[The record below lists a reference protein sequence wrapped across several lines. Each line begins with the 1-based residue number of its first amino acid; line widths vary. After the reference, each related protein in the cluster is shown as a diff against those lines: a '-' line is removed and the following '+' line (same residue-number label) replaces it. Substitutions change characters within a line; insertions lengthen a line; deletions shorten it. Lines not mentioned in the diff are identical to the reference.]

1 MQVPPPP
8 GLPPSGYRKAP
19 PSAATGLPDPLQGSL
34 PPVLPQQ
41 VQLAGGL
48 PLVSTSEA
56 TQGTTVGPTNPE
68 EAAKAFASILFG
80 YMFAEM
86 RPKEEDSLLGGGD
99 TEMFMDFFDQ
109 AMARNF
115 VDQGNP
121 LVDLIVDRLTPRE
134 AGKTETGKGE
144 AGPS

>member
-8 GLPPSGYRKAP
+8 GLPPSRGAQAP
-19 PSAATGLPDPLQGSL
+19 ARFGQDLPATLPGGVPPML
-34 PPVLPQQ
+34 P
-41 VQLAGGL
+41 QLAGAAGVR
-48 PLVSTSEA
+48 PVV
-56 TQGTTVGPTNPE
+56 GTPAGVTGNQMEPANPE

-121 LVDLIVDRLTPRE
+121 LVDLIVDRLSP
-134 AGKTETGKGE
+134 KDTGKGE

>member
-1 MQVPPPP
+1 
-8 GLPPSGYRKAP
+8 
-19 PSAATGLPDPLQGSL
+19 
-34 PPVLPQQ
+34 
-41 VQLAGGL
+41 
-48 PLVSTSEA
+48 
-56 TQGTTVGPTNPE
+56 
-68 EAAKAFASILFG
+68 
-80 YMFAEM
+80 MFAEM

-109 AMARNF
+109 AMAKDF

-121 LVDLIVDRLTPRE
+121 LVDLIVGRLTPRE